1 MKKIKIISC
10 LLSTVLVVGMLS
22 GCGSSSVH
30 QSADMAMVDGAY
42 GGAPMM
48 FNSASKSLRAE
59 SSAVNYSSNTMDTFS
74 TSSGSSSSEGGVEE
88 ISEKMS
94 ASNKIIYRGS
104 LRVHTSDMN
113 KTEETVVNKIE
124 EYNGY
129 ISNYEKDDNS
139 YVRINARIPS
149 ENFDKMIN
157 DSDIA
162 KDNSVSKNMSAED
175 VTLTYSDIEAE
186 MESLK
191 VQEERLLT
199 YLQSAANVEEMM
211 SIENTLQDVREELG
225 KIGSRLKYLDSYIE
239 YSELEIYISARYIA
253 PNEDATFGEKIKIA
267 FQESLD
273 NIQSFFTSFVI
284 GIVYN
289 WPTLLIWAL
298 IIVFGI
304 KIIKKRIN
312 KKKMKK
318 LEKEQN
324 NKEEK

>member
-1 MKKIKIISC
+1 MKKLKFVSC
-10 LLSTVLVVGMLS
+10 LVSIVLLIGMLS
-22 GCGSSSVH
+22 GCGASSVN
-30 QSADMAMVDGAY
+30 QTADMMIDGAY

-48 FNSASKSLRAE
+48 FNTTSNSLKAE
-59 SSAVNYSSNTMDTFS
+59 SSINYSAGS
-74 TSSGSSSSEGGVEE
+74 TSSTFSSNDSAVVSESSSSSV
-88 ISEKMS
+88 SENMI

-104 LRVHTSDMN
+104 LNVHTSDIV
-113 KTEETVVNKIE
+113 KTEETVVNKIQ

-211 SIENTLQDVREELG
+211 SIENTLQDVRKELG

-273 NIQSFFTSFVI
+273 NIQSFFTRLVI
-284 GIVYN
+284 GLVYN
-289 WPTLLIWAL
+289 WPTLLVWAL
-298 IIVFGI
+298 IIIFGV
-304 KIIKKRIN
+304 KIIKKRIS
-312 KKKMKK
+312 KKKAKK
-318 LEKEQN
+318 IEKEQ
-324 NKEEK
+324 KEN